1 MAGLQGSDSAVCF
14 HLQRIPQAKIGVNKL
29 TIEIEIEIVYIIYV
43 HNPRVA

>member
-29 TIEIEIEIVYIIYV
+29 TIEIEINGNRL
-43 HNPRVA
+43 HHLRP